1 MEPILELK
9 NANKIYD
16 QTYVKTV
23 GLQGINLKI
32 YPSEFVCITGQSG
45 CGKSTLLNILG
56 AIDDLSS
63 GSYLFEGVDVTRLN
77 DHQSACFRNEKV
89 GMVFQSFNLINEIS
103 ALENVCMP
111 LGYAGMARKQRE
123 KHARELL
130 DLVALSQKAD
140 KLPIYLSGGEQQ
152 RVAIARALAKSPR
165 VLLADEPTGNLDR
178 KNSLSIMEL
187 FSQLHTQGM
196 TIVMVTHSDEVA
208 SYAMQQWTSRLLWTL
223 WRLLRRIGTINIPRS
238 QSRGGKTGQTSAPT
252 SNILRKSAV

>member
-32 YPSEFVCITGQSG
+32 YPSEFVC
-45 CGKSTLLNILG
+45 KSTLLNILG
-56 AIDDLSS
+56 SIDDLSS

-208 SYAMQQWTSRLLWTL
+208 SYAIRQIHMRD
-223 WRLLRRIGTINIPRS
+223 GTIIE
-238 QSRGGKTGQTSAPT
+238 
-252 SNILRKSAV
+252 

>member
-23 GLQGINLKI
+23 GLQGINLKN

-208 SYAMQQWTSRLLWTL
+208 SYAIRQIHMRD
-223 WRLLRRIGTINIPRS
+223 GTIIE
-238 QSRGGKTGQTSAPT
+238 
-252 SNILRKSAV
+252 

>member
-89 GMVFQSFNLINEIS
+89 GMVFQSFNLIN
-103 ALENVCMP
+103 
-111 LGYAGMARKQRE
+111 
-123 KHARELL
+123 
-130 DLVALSQKAD
+130 
-140 KLPIYLSGGEQQ
+140 
-152 RVAIARALAKSPR
+152 
-165 VLLADEPTGNLDR
+165 
-178 KNSLSIMEL
+178 
-187 FSQLHTQGM
+187 
-196 TIVMVTHSDEVA
+196 
-208 SYAMQQWTSRLLWTL
+208 
-223 WRLLRRIGTINIPRS
+223 
-238 QSRGGKTGQTSAPT
+238 
-252 SNILRKSAV
+252 